1 MTQLRE
7 LPAERIELNPDAP
20 QPPFPVWMALPAD
33 WTLLDTNPATW
44 RRSAEDMIDTTFR
57 SSRLR
62 GPERREVMQFFDQL
76 VADVQRAGAAL
87 SIIQVGRREAG
98 GAASVGIHLA
108 FADEGRPSSL
118 ARVRDSLPRTGT
130 TTEIPSAVGPAV
142 LQRDRMTMIP
152 PGAVEVV
159 ALTSLQVFIPIP
171 DTNWTA
177 IFSTATAFP
186 ELTEPMEQLMRQVAA
201 QFRLSAE
208 LADPAANEDGA
219 RSDAAGSDGA
229 EESAAEYEAAPRP
242 KGPGI
247 ERGFGTFVTKRTG
260 PDPTPPAGPAP
271 PVEGE
276 DEGGKGEMP

>member
-1 MTQLRE
+1 VTQLRE

-44 RRSAEDMIDTTFR
+44 RRSAENMIDTTFR

-171 DTNWTA
+171 DTTWTA
-177 IFSTATAFP
+177 IFSTATAFA
-186 ELTEPMEQLMRQVAA
+186 ELTEPMEELMRQVAA
-201 QFRLSAE
+201 QFRLTEQLTDTASAE
-208 LADPAANEDGA
+208 ATVQDPAA
-219 RSDAAGSDGA
+219 A
-229 EESAAEYEAAPRP
+229 EASAVQYEAAPRP

-260 PDPTPPAGPAP
+260 PDPVPSPQSEDGDPPR
-271 PVEGE
+271 
-276 DEGGKGEMP
+276 

>member
-1 MTQLRE
+1 VTQLRD
-7 LPAERIELNPDAP
+7 LPAERLALNPDAP

-44 RRSAEDMIDTTFR
+44 RRSAEEMIDTTFR

-62 GPERREVMQFFDQL
+62 GPERREVMQFFEQL

-130 TTEIPSAVGPAV
+130 STEIASSVGPAV

-152 PGAVEVV
+152 PGATEVV
-159 ALTSLQVFIPIP
+159 ALTSMQVFIPIP
-171 DTNWTA
+171 DTTWTA
-177 IFSTATAFP
+177 LFSTATAFP
-186 ELTEPMEQLMRQVAA
+186 ELTEPIEQLMRQIAA
-201 QFRLSAE
+201 QFRLTEAQVASE
-208 LADPAANEDGA
+208 PNG
-219 RSDAAGSDGA
+219 AAGHEGA
-229 EESAAEYEAAPRP
+229 VTEHSTPQAEYRPAPRP
-242 KGPGI
+242 TGPGI
-247 ERGFGTFVTKRTG
+247 ERGFGTFVTKRTNG
-260 PDPTPPAGPAP
+260 AVPA
-271 PVEGE
+271 
-276 DEGGKGEMP
+276 DE